1 MRPFAVAAAALAL
14 AAPLCAA
21 AQPVSAPSG
30 PDTYLSFHAGAY
42 VPQHDDLRNFDT
54 GIAFGGTFGALFTP
68 NLGVEGEVGYW
79 RVAGRGGLDERIWAI
94 PTLASLRLR
103 LPLKVAELSALA
115 GGGIYFSTARLQQV
129 VTAAGGFGVIVETST
144 ERATA
149 FGFHV
154 GAGASFNLSP
164 TMLVGA
170 EVRRTFVP
178 ANFAGRTVRLD
189 GLRAAVTLSY
199 NL

>member
-42 VPQHDDLRNFDT
+42 VPQHDDLSNFDT
-54 GIAFGGTFGALFTP
+54 GFAFGGTFGALFTS
-68 NLGVEGEVGYW
+68 NLGVEGEVGFW
-79 RVAGRGGLDERIWAI
+79 RAVGTSGHLWAI

-103 LPLKVAELSALA
+103 APFKVAELSALA
-115 GGGIYFSTARLQQV
+115 GGGVYFATLVPSIRGAEHST
-129 VTAAGGFGVIVETST
+129 S
-144 ERATA
+144 
-149 FGFHV
+149 FGFHA
-154 GAGASFNLSP
+154 GAAASFNLSP
-164 TMLVGA
+164 TMLVGV

-178 ANFAGRTVRLD
+178 ARFEGETVRLD

>member
-1 MRPFAVAAAALAL
+1 MRTSAVAAAALAL

-68 NLGVEGEVGYW
+68 NLGAEGEVGYW
-79 RVAGRGGLDERIWAI
+79 RAVGTSGRVWAI
-94 PTLASLRLR
+94 PALASLRVR
-103 LPLKVAELSALA
+103 MPLKVAELSALA
-115 GGGIYFSTARLQQV
+115 GGGVYF
-129 VTAAGGFGVIVETST
+129 
-144 ERATA
+144 ATA
-149 FGFHV
+149 VPNITFAEHSTSFGFHA
-154 GAGASFNLSP
+154 GAAASFNLSP

-178 ANFAGRTVRLD
+178 ARFSGDTIRLD

>member
-1 MRPFAVAAAALAL
+1 MRTFAVAALAL

-21 AQPVSAPSG
+21 AQPVSTPSG

-42 VPQHDDLRNFDT
+42 VPQHENLRAFDT
-54 GIAFGGTFGALFTP
+54 GIAFGGSFGALFTP

-79 RVAGRGGLDERIWAI
+79 RVDAGGAVDGRIWAV

-115 GGGIYFSTARLQQV
+115 GGGIYFA
-129 VTAAGGFGVIVETST
+129 TST
-144 ERATA
+144 TRQFLGPTAITAHVTERDTA

-154 GAGASFNLSP
+154 GGAAAFNLSP

-178 ANFAGRTVRLD
+178 AKFAGETVRLD

-199 NL
+199 NF

>member
-1 MRPFAVAAAALAL
+1 MRTSAVAAAALAL
-14 AAPLCAA
+14 AAPLSAA
-21 AQPVSAPSG
+21 AQPVSTPSG
-30 PDTYLSFHAGAY
+30 PDTYLAFHAGAY
-42 VPQHDDLRNFDT
+42 VPQHDDLKSFDP

-68 NLGVEGEVGYW
+68 HFGVEGEIGYW
-79 RVAGRGGLDERIWAI
+79 RVDAASAVNGRVWAI
-94 PTLASLRLR
+94 PALASLRLR

-115 GGGIYFSTARLQQV
+115 GGGIYFTTATHEILATTVSRA
-129 VTAAGGFGVIVETST
+129 TAT
-144 ERATA
+144 ERDTA

-154 GAGASFNLSP
+154 GAAAAFNLSP

-178 ANFAGRTVRLD
+178 ARFAGETVRLD

>member
-1 MRPFAVAAAALAL
+1 MRTSAVAAAALAL
-14 AAPLCAA
+14 AAPLLAA
-21 AQPVSAPSG
+21 AQPVSTPSG

-42 VPQHDDLRNFDT
+42 VPQHDDLRNFDP

-68 NLGVEGEVGYW
+68 NLGVEAEVGYY
-79 RVAGRGGLDERIWAI
+79 RSTGKEPDIGSLWAV
-94 PTLASLRLR
+94 PVTASLRVR
-103 LPLKVAELSALA
+103 MPLKVAELSALA
-115 GGGIYFSTARLQQV
+115 GGGVHFAHASFATLTCQAIGCPAPGR
-129 VTAAGGFGVIVETST
+129 VTETSN
-144 ERATA
+144 A

-154 GAGASFNLSP
+154 GAAAAFNLSP

-178 ANFAGRTVRLD
+178 ARFAGESVRLD